1 MHQITP
7 FILELQEVINSTINQ
22 YPIKEDIVLQMLDG
36 RLATEMRRLVPVENL
51 REAGAFFTG
60 SQLGNIVVSKE
71 FASTINKTS
80 VLVDPTCGGGDLL
93 LACTPY
99 LQICGDLAETI
110 GQWQSNLCGIDL
122 HSEFVEISKLR
133 LILKAL
139 TLGADKNTSSFDI
152 NSEYFSGFRN
162 GSMFDNLEILQSA
175 THVLLNPPFYKMPSP
190 ESCQWASGKVN
201 AAAVFFEVC
210 LDNMQSGTRIVAI
223 LPDVLRSGSRYEK
236 WRNAIMSKCE
246 IKKIQLYGR
255 FDAWA
260 DVDVF
265 VMELTVKKKP
275 RKNSHVWVKQHTY
288 KGTTLSEKFDISIGP
303 VVDYRDP
310 HEGPILKYIHP
321 RGLPAWESVRVIEST
336 RAFKG
341 RTVKPPFVVVRRT
354 SRQSDKYRA
363 IGTIIDV
370 EGDVAI
376 ENHLIVL
383 KPKDNELSTCQ
394 DLLNNLKDDRTNT
407 WINETIRC
415 RHLTKKSLAN
425 LPWWRE

>member
-1 MHQITP
+1 MDQITP
-7 FILELQEVINSTINQ
+7 FISELQEVIKSTINQ
-22 YPIKEDIVLQMLDG
+22 YPIKKDIVLSMLDG
-36 RLATEMRRLVPVENL
+36 RLATELRRLVPIENL

-60 SQLGNIVVSKE
+60 SQLGKIVVSKE

-80 VLVDPTCGGGDLL
+80 VLVDPACGGGDLL

-99 LQICGDLAETI
+99 LQICGDLSETI
-110 GQWQSNLCGIDL
+110 SQWQSNLCGIDL
-122 HSEFVEISKLR
+122 HSEFVDIAKLR
-133 LILKAL
+133 LILKAI
-139 TLGADKNTSSFDI
+139 TLGANKNTSSFDN
-152 NSEYFSGFRN
+152 NSEFFPGFRN
-162 GSMFDNLEILQSA
+162 GSIFHNLEVLQSA

-210 LDNMQSGTRIVAI
+210 LDNVQSGTHIVAI

-236 WRNAIMSKCE
+236 WRNTIVSKCE
-246 IKKIQLYGR
+246 IQKIQLYGQ

-265 VMELTVKKKP
+265 VMELIVKKEP
-275 RKNSHVWVKQHTY
+275 RISSQVWVKQGAD
-288 KGTTLSEKFDISIGP
+288 KETTLSEKFAISIGP

-321 RGLPAWESVRVIEST
+321 RGLPAWERVRVIEST
-336 RAFKG
+336 RAFEG
-341 RTVKPPFVVVRRT
+341 RTVQSPFVVVRRT
-354 SRQSDKYRA
+354 SRPSNKYRA

-370 EGDVAI
+370 EGDVAV

-383 KPKDNELSTCQ
+383 KPKDGEISTCQ
-394 DLLNNLKDDRTNT
+394 DLLNNLKDERTNA

-425 LPWWRE
+425 LPWWSG